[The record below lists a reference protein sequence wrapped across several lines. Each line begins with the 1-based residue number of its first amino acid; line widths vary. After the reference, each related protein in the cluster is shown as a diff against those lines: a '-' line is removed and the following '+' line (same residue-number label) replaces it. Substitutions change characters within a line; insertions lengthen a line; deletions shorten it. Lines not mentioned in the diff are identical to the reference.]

1 MMLPGSPIVEREQS
15 VRSWIAVL
23 AGMAVVMAGAGF
35 SSSRAA
41 EEARSRL
48 LAGRTIATNYAIRL
62 ADFQELSAAAQ
73 KKYGPKANTVMQG
86 GTVTTTVDG
95 KVMETST
102 LKARVVE
109 VFGMLTVGPRRNDM
123 ARFPFAMNVSG
134 EGERPQDVGE
144 TVRARFQKQAP
155 SLFDFNDFDWV
166 NLWCWTPEAPDLGA
180 KFADANPRLGKA
192 SLCLVRWRRGDP
204 KVMLIGA
211 LVADGGAWVRDA
223 SRPLCRTLVER
234 WLDAPEVAQREHT
247 VDYAGCVLVHDPDA
261 GARGPQDTV
270 VEHIYEVRPDHSLLV
285 IN

>member
-1 MMLPGSPIVEREQS
+1 

-109 VFGMLTVGPRRNDM
+109 VFGMLTVVCDERVGRGRAT
-123 ARFPFAMNVSG
+123 AR
-134 EGERPQDVGE
+134 
-144 TVRARFQKQAP
+144 
-155 SLFDFNDFDWV
+155 
-166 NLWCWTPEAPDLGA
+166 CW
-180 KFADANPRLGKA
+180 
-192 SLCLVRWRRGDP
+192 
-204 KVMLIGA
+204 
-211 LVADGGAWVRDA
+211 
-223 SRPLCRTLVER
+223 
-234 WLDAPEVAQREHT
+234 
-247 VDYAGCVLVHDPDA
+247 
-261 GARGPQDTV
+261 
-270 VEHIYEVRPDHSLLV
+270 
-285 IN
+285 

>member
-1 MMLPGSPIVEREQS
+1 
-15 VRSWIAVL
+15 
-23 AGMAVVMAGAGF
+23 
-35 SSSRAA
+35 
-41 EEARSRL
+41 
-48 LAGRTIATNYAIRL
+48 
-62 ADFQELSAAAQ
+62 
-73 KKYGPKANTVMQG
+73 
-86 GTVTTTVDG
+86 
-95 KVMETST
+95 
-102 LKARVVE
+102 
-109 VFGMLTVGPRRNDM
+109 
-123 ARFPFAMNVSG
+123 MNVSG

-144 TVRARFQKQAP
+144 TVRARFQKQVP

-166 NLWCWTPEAPDLGA
+166 NLWCWTPEAPDLGG